1 MSSEHSFWHARYC
14 QQADWTEN
22 TRRYIFNKVGFSPN
36 DSLLEVGCGSGSVL
50 VGLGSEGYRDLTGID
65 HHLNTHIQAKFPHP
79 FACADGLRLP
89 FKNASFEYSLC
100 HFYLMWVSDPLTAL
114 REMVR
119 VTAPGGWVLALAE
132 PDYGGRIDYPQP
144 LEVLGEMQ
152 TKALHAQ
159 GADIRMGR
167 RLLALFKGCGL
178 DEVNAG
184 IISAQ
189 WGPGNSN
196 ESFKNDQGVLTR
208 DLAGMVSVGELDT
221 LTSRAN
227 TSTSK
232 GEGVW
237 YVPVFYAY
245 GRVSPAEKD

>member
-14 QQADWTEN
+14 QQAGWTEN
-22 TRRYIFNKVGFSPN
+22 TRRYIFNKVGVSPN

-50 VGLGSEGYRDLTGID
+50 ERLGREGYRDLTGID
-65 HHLNTHIQAKFPHP
+65 HHLNTLIQAKFPHSS
-79 FACADGLRLP
+79 ACTDGLRLP
-89 FKNASFEYSLC
+89 FNNASFDHSLC

-114 REMVR
+114 REIAR

-144 LEVLGEMQ
+144 LEILGEMQ

-159 GADIRMGR
+159 GADTRMGR

-178 DEVNAG
+178 DEVNSG

-189 WGPGNSN
+189 WGPCSN
-196 ESFKNDQGVLTR
+196 NDSFKNDRDVLTR
-208 DLAGMVSVGELDT
+208 DLAGTVSAVELDA
-221 LTSRAN
+221 LTSRAED
-227 TSTSK
+227 SISK
-232 GEGVW
+232 GDGIW
-237 YVPVFYAY
+237 FVPIFYAY